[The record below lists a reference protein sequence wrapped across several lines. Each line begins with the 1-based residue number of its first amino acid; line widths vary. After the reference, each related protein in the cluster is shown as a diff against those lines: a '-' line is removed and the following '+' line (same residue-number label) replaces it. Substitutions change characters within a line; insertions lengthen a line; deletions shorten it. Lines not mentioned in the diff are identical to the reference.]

1 MSKPIKLV
9 ETYSFHSAKDK
20 LITRRIQHPDIDN
33 CKFEKDISLSVLTV
47 VTEDFNLED
56 KIDKI
61 LDEKDSYQIRPKA
74 LYKSKRGYFYK
85 DEIGRRYLSNQE
97 IIDLKMEN
105 EELGKYLEM

>member
-47 VTEDFNLED
+47 VTEDFNLD
-56 KIDKI
+56 VSDNYLFHLI
-61 LDEKDSYQIRPKA
+61 
-74 LYKSKRGYFYK
+74 FYLF
-85 DEIGRRYLSNQE
+85 YLLN
-97 IIDLKMEN
+97 
-105 EELGKYLEM
+105 

>member
-20 LITRRIQHPDIDN
+20 LIIRRIQHPDIDN

-47 VTEDFNLED
+47 VTEDFNLDE

-74 LYKSKRGYFYK
+74 LYKSKRGIFYK
-85 DEIGRRYLSNQE
+85 DEIGRRYLSKQE
-97 IIDLKMEN
+97 IIYLKIDN
-105 EELGKYLEM
+105 KELGKYLDV

>member
-56 KIDKI
+56 KIERI
-61 LDEKDSYQIRPKA
+61 LNETESYQIRPKA
-74 LYKSKRGYFYK
+74 LYKSKRGIFYK
-85 DEIGRRYLSNQE
+85 DENGRRYLCKQE

-105 EELGKYLEM
+105 EELGKYLEV